1 MSFDNPYN
9 RVPMAEGTWGVICL
23 GRPMRDEDLPPG
35 FDYRVDEGTEPAL
48 ATRSGFPTREAAVK
62 YAATINPS
70 WRPMVA
76 KLEAP

>member
-1 MSFDNPYN
+1 MNSDNLFN
-9 RVPMAEGTWGVICL
+9 RIKMTEGTWAVICL
-23 GRPMRDEDLPPG
+23 GGPNPDP
-35 FDYRVDEGTEPAL
+35 DYPQAQSNL
-48 ATRSGFPTREAAVK
+48 ATRSGFATREDAVR